1 MLNPGKCKVMQV
13 CFKRDPP
20 SPPSLQI
27 AGIDLEEVSETK
39 LLGLVVQSD
48 LGWQSQI
55 NNMVTKSLSSRRLYM
70 LSRLKRFGVPA
81 EDVVSV
87 YTGYVRPVSEY
98 GVPVWHGSITDCQSD
113 QLERIQ
119 KRACRIILG
128 SQYESYTDAVEE
140 LNLQTLSDRRIQLCY
155 QFAQKCCDSDRYSKW
170 FQGNSKTHQMSLR
183 HTLKYDNPRCRTD
196 RYKNSPIPFLTNLLN
211 Q

>member
-1 MLNPGKCKVMQV
+1 M
-13 CFKRDPP
+13 
-20 SPPSLQI
+20 
-27 AGIDLEEVSETK
+27 
-39 LLGLVVQSD
+39 
-48 LGWQSQI
+48 
-55 NNMVTKSLSSRRLYM
+55 
-70 LSRLKRFGVPA
+70 
-81 EDVVSV
+81 

-119 KRACRIILG
+119 KRACRIIRG

-183 HTLKYDNPRCRTD
+183 HDDDDDDDESDWSMTTPDAELTGTKIAP
-196 RYKNSPIPFLTNLLN
+196 SLFLQICSTNNLLGGCSCLRFWGEGGMLIYCHHVFYFTLVWLN
-211 Q
+211 NVCNI